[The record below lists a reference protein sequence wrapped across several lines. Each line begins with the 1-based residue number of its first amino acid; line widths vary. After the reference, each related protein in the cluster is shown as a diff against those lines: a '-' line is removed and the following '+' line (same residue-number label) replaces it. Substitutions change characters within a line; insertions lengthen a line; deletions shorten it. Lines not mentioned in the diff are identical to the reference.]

1 MRNIEVAVLNEAHDC
16 PAGMMMF
23 LAKLTQRGHNI
34 HCMDDLMKLYNDS
47 IGHHK
52 TAVNVASLPHG
63 TIKRF
68 TPITVA
74 IVGASRRFLA
84 QARTHQVG
92 FNYVSAS
99 LQYSDYSGK
108 ADFVVPYALMEAD
121 AKVCKAMDENPSKH
135 WNPALRDSNQRL
147 YLHACNLA
155 MKSYKELAEA
165 TDNDTAGYAA
175 PQGLRNIL
183 IMQANHEAWMHF
195 IRLRGCNRNTVET
208 QYVTMRIWEELL
220 KTEDGKEM
228 FHFAGP
234 DCMYGICREG
244 KMCCGNTLNGM
255 DVLADAN
262 GLTTPRMIINKKWPL
277 LKEVQ

>member
-1 MRNIEVAVLNEAHDC
+1 MNKIEVAILNEAHNC

-47 IGHHK
+47 MGKHK
-52 TAVNVASLPHG
+52 TATAVANLPHG

-108 ADFVVPYALMEAD
+108 ADFVVPYALTKWDIENNAGPESWQPSSRVQTYLTMCEH
-121 AKVCKAMDENPSKH
+121 AM
-135 WNPALRDSNQRL
+135 A
-147 YLHACNLA
+147 A
-155 MKSYKELAEA
+155 YKDFAED
-165 TDNDTAGYAA
+165 TDNDTAGYVA

-183 IMQANHEAWMHF
+183 IMQANHESWMHF
-195 IRLRGCNRNTVET
+195 IRLRGCNRNTNET
-208 QYVTMRIWEELL
+208 QFVTMKIWEELL

-228 FHFAGP
+228 FHYAGP
-234 DCMYGICREG
+234 DCMFGKCREG
-244 KMCCGNTLNGM
+244 KMCCGKPLTAHT
-255 DVLADAN
+255 DLAIAN
-262 GLTTPRMIINKKWPL
+262 NISTPQSILREQWPL
-277 LKEVQ
+277 IMEVNK